1 MFYLIPCQD
10 TDTEVSPFTFFI
22 SDNNVFRLLRI
33 GKDLLVENL
42 MHRCAMYLLEHENC
56 YSLAKLYKTSRKYKL
71 QVLHDHVTQKL
82 QSDVGN
88 ELLAEFST
96 SSDPEQTE
104 ILRTLYSC
112 KQTRKRSD
120 GQPPVDISY
129 CLSDEEKKLY
139 TLEMTPRFSG
149 KLSFLGDTVYRL

>member
-1 MFYLIPCQD
+1 MFYLISCQD

-56 YSLAKLYKTSRKYKL
+56 YSLAKLYKTSIKYKL
-71 QVLHDHVTQKL
+71 QVLHDHLTKKL

-88 ELLAEFST
+88 ELLA
-96 SSDPEQTE
+96 
-104 ILRTLYSC
+104 
-112 KQTRKRSD
+112 RK
-120 GQPPVDISY
+120 ISN
-129 CLSDEEKKLY
+129 
-139 TLEMTPRFSG
+139 
-149 KLSFLGDTVYRL
+149 